1 MSATLLKMEKEVLEE
16 GREWTR
22 KRLEERLQEA
32 ANHIHAV
39 CAHSGVLL
47 KRQQP
52 ASFTLVT
59 VSGTVTIVAIRG
71 YSEVTQSWHC
81 PVREQWGLAKWARLS
96 PEFEQRLA
104 YTGAV
109 SGSYEKAAELSKRWG
124 AQISDD
130 AIHALVQRIGKN
142 NKGVP
147 LPDAPAPQ
155 PLEPEFSLVIMID
168 GWMAR
173 QRGVDWG
180 AKPELSFQERVS
192 WKEVKSAIVY
202 RLEERAKNAAGR
214 GMLIEKKVVAV
225 APDTDLVTLGAMIQE
240 QATRSGMIRAKE
252 VFVVADGALWI
263 WNLIKDRFQK
273 ATKTLDFYHGSQHLW
288 SLAQHLYPENANEAQ
303 AWVNSLLQ
311 QLIHNPEHR
320 VVQTLEQLLSNH
332 PTDPIVQREV
342 NYFQNHRDHLNYADL
357 AARDAPIG
365 SGSMESACS
374 QFQDRLK
381 RRGQFWSPCG
391 LSNILAIDV
400 AVKNDTLQ
408 FLWN

>member
-32 ANHIHAV
+32 ASHIHAV
-39 CAHSGVLL
+39 CAQSGVLL

-52 ASFTLVT
+52 TSFTLVT
-59 VSGTVTIVAIRG
+59 VSGTVTIAAIRG

-104 YTGAV
+104 YTGVV

-130 AIHALVQRIGKN
+130 AIHALVQRIAVI

-147 LPDAPAPQ
+147 LPAPPAPKPQ
-155 PLEPEFSLVIMID
+155 EPEFSLVIMID

-180 AKPELSFQERVS
+180 AKPELASQEKVS
-192 WKEVKSAIVY
+192 WKEVKSAIIY
-202 RLEERAKNAAGR
+202 RLEDRAQNAAGR

-225 APDTDLVTLGAMIQE
+225 APDTDVVTLGAMIQE

-263 WNLIKDRFQK
+263 WNLIEDRFQK

-288 SLAQHLYPENANEAQ
+288 SLARHLYPENGKEAQ
-303 AWVNSLLQ
+303 AWVDSLLQ
-311 QLIHNPEHR
+311 QLLHNPEHR
-320 VVQTLEQLLSNH
+320 VVHTLEQLLSNH
-332 PTDPIVQREV
+332 PTDPIIQREV

-381 RRGQFWSPCG
+381 RRGQFWSPSG